1 MIFITDLKSERS
13 CARPTKTSGMA
24 RGYPEPK
31 EADAAPVPEVVTAGL
46 CPICKRRPVS
56 DRYCEACA
64 AKLAE

>member
-1 MIFITDLKSERS
+1 
-13 CARPTKTSGMA
+13 MA